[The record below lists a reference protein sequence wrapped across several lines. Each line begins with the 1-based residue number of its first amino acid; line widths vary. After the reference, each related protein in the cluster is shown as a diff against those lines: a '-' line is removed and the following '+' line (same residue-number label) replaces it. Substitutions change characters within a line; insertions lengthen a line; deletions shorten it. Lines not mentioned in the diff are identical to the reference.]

1 MSQIRCLC
9 RALFR
14 RCANIYV
21 LKLRFAV
28 VWLGRIQNL
37 DTRYADVLGLK
48 SGSDRLSL
56 SIYSITILLGVFFK
70 SLYHSLSFL
79 RCLSDSQLSS
89 SPSCS
94 FTRFSTQWSPQKCFP
109 WTRVHRDV
117 ASWGHRL
124 SPIIKSHLIAA
135 GGPVPAAG
143 VVAWG
148 FAAAAA
154 TVIFPKKSVCK
165 SFYAANRVVV
175 WVPRNTGHQ
184 EAAPPDMTRQA
195 RCGTHLW

>member
-1 MSQIRCLC
+1 VTFCDISKCHNVTLFNFVTFLGFCHTVCIFSFFLVKPKMSKKVEMSQMSQIRCLC

-109 WTRVHRDV
+109 
-117 ASWGHRL
+117 
-124 SPIIKSHLIAA
+124 
-135 GGPVPAAG
+135 
-143 VVAWG
+143 
-148 FAAAAA
+148 
-154 TVIFPKKSVCK
+154 
-165 SFYAANRVVV
+165 
-175 WVPRNTGHQ
+175 
-184 EAAPPDMTRQA
+184 
-195 RCGTHLW
+195 